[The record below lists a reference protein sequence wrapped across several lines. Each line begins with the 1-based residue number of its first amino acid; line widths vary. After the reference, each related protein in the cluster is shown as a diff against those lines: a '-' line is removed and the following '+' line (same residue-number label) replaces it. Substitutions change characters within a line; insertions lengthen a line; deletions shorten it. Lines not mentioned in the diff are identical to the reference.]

1 MKKIV
6 FGITNLGLGGAE
18 RVLVDICNKI
28 IDKYD
33 ITIIT
38 LYPNG
43 EFESQLNTRIHVK
56 SIYDREYSKMN
67 KLSKIKI
74 SFQML
79 NANSRKKIYDK
90 YIKDKFDV
98 LVAFLEGPITWIFS
112 EGAEKRKIAWVH
124 NDIKSVFGN
133 GKKASLKQ
141 RMNEKIYNKYNE
153 LVFVSQDNLNK
164 FNEFFPHNKVNKQVI
179 YNYLDY
185 DLVNKKAIAF
195 KTDEIKSKYPT
206 FVQVSRLVEQKAV
219 DRLVDVHSKLIKEG
233 YKHTIYVIGDG
244 ELKDNIQKKINELN
258 VNETFILLGKKE
270 NPYPYIKIADYF
282 ILTSYYE
289 GYPMVLLEA
298 KALNK
303 YIMIT
308 DSAAR
313 ETLINYDNKL
323 IINNDEE
330 GIFNGL
336 KDLIENKRKVLKSNN
351 SLNDELLE
359 KVIKVIEGE

>member
-6 FGITNLGLGGAE
+6 FGITNLGFGGAE
-18 RVLVDICNKI
+18 RVLVDICNKLKA
-28 IDKYD
+28 KYE
-33 ITIIT
+33 ITIFT

-43 EFESQLNTRIHVK
+43 EFESQLDSHIQII
-56 SIYDREYSKMN
+56 SLYDKEYFKMN
-67 KLSKIKI
+67 KLSKMKI
-74 SFQML
+74 SMQMI
-79 NANSRKKIYDK
+79 NANSRKKIYNK
-90 YIKDKFDV
+90 YLKDNYDIEI
-98 LVAFLEGPITWIFS
+98 AFLEGPITWIF
-112 EGAEKRKIAWVH
+112 GEKGKSRKIAWIH
-124 NDIKSVFGN
+124 NDIKSVFGH
-133 GKKASLKQ
+133 GQKASLKQ
-141 RMNEKIYNKYNE
+141 RINAKSYNKYDD

-164 FNEFFPHNKVNKQVI
+164 FNAFFPNNKVNKQVI
-179 YNYLDY
+179 YNYIDY
-185 DLVNKKAIAF
+185 DLVNKKALAF
-195 KTDEIKSKYPT
+195 KADEVKSNYPT

-219 DRLVDVHSKLIKEG
+219 DRLVDVHAKLIKAG

-244 ELKDNIQKKINELN
+244 KLRASIQNKITKLN
-258 VNETFILLGKKE
+258 LNATFVLLGKKE
-270 NPYPYIKIADYF
+270 NPYPYIKKADYF

-313 ETLINYDNKL
+313 ETLTNYNNKL
-323 IINNDEE
+323 IVNNNEE

-336 KDLIENKRKVLKSNN
+336 KDLIENKRKVVKTDEEANN
-351 SLNDELLE
+351 EALE